1 MLFAVTERIN
11 MTERRLLVIGLL
23 LFVLGVVVVSLG
35 AFGVLGEGG
44 VWEVWFFLTCGV
56 VSIILVAIATRTI
69 MKKRRDS

>member
-1 MLFAVTERIN
+1 

-35 AFGVLGEGG
+35 AFGVLGGGG

-56 VSIILVAIATRTI
+56 VSLILVAIATRTI
-69 MKKRRDS
+69 MKKPRDS